1 MTPGKFLR
9 LIWPAEGFYCIA
21 HPFRPEGSKQTV
33 YAHKVFRT
41 ISEAVTHVAEQTHVT
56 DVYFAMLPLAAERV
70 WDAEKTDYKTG
81 QKGAWAVRKQSNSL
95 CSKVSFFDLDV
106 GSDPHKY
113 PTQRDAL
120 AALLKFLNDTGLP
133 MPMLVS
139 SGGGVHVYWVYD
151 EAVPVQPWRQIAA
164 DMRALAEGLGLKVD
178 TTRTT
183 DSSSVLRVPGTFNW
197 KDRSNPR
204 PVKVLQEGPTTPVE
218 TFKRIIQDA
227 MIRHGITG
235 KVAAQP
241 GAAPVAGAEGFGQQ
255 TFNDFGPPPT
265 LNELAGA
272 CAQVRKIISSQ
283 GDKSDP
289 HYGELDNTAW
299 YRGLIGTISHT
310 ENGDD
315 WCRKLTALH
324 PRDVADIE
332 TKLQQTKTFPP
343 AKCATLRE
351 FMPWKDSPCLT
362 CRFYVQTPEGRE
374 QAAGVPNPLAATRR
388 STLAPQPTMALPSST
403 SDTTSAPATPSSS
416 PSTMGTATASSA
428 PTPPPIPASATGATA
443 SPSPSSAAPA
453 PPMQLMA
460 PGAAIQ
466 AVLIPNPPKPYERL
480 KTGGIAVTQKDKD
493 DNDVTK
499 VIFPHDLYPVKRL
512 VNNETGTEQQIWR
525 ATLPRSGAKEF
536 TIDAAVLYDGRQF
549 SSALSSNG
557 LYPNKADLPALQ
569 DYMVAYI
576 SQLQRDLDADNQM
589 GHLGWTDG
597 YRQFVLPDK
606 VLHEDGSVRNSSLT
620 EGARRAAQ
628 FVVKRGDMR
637 SQIALLDFYNHPEY
651 LPNQFAILCGLASV
665 IFYATGN
672 HGVVVN
678 MSGESGASK
687 STTLYAMAG
696 LWGDPTLW
704 PINGTNRGATA
715 NARAQRII
723 TNANLPTAVDEI
735 THLPAKEA
743 IDLVMN
749 ITQPG
754 HRLRLGTDGAE
765 KQISDN
771 YKSAIMISSAN
782 SSLHGLLSTD
792 NAAGTAGSMRVFEM
806 KMLAQRVHTKAEADE
821 FLRQIRA
828 NHGHIGEVFTHW
840 VVRNRVLA
848 EKMVQMA
855 MARID
860 SEGAIQSS
868 ERFWSAVIAVVLV
881 AGDIAGMLGLCSY
894 DTEALKQ
901 WALKV
906 QVPYMRGVVKEEYR
920 DPLAVLTDYIAE
932 KHGNIV
938 VVSKST
944 SIGQNTNGAHTA
956 GDSAYAVNRP
966 NGALLGHYD
975 QKAGVLY
982 LLKQG
987 FKDHCSRIGATSSRI
1002 LDELAAPTVIAGQQP
1017 RPIVTN
1023 RANRRTLGAGTDLAK
1038 GQTWCFTVDMTHPGI
1053 AGTTPTLATVGG
1065 QAVSPGAH
1073 LSVVK

>member
-9 LIWPAEGFYCIA
+9 LIWPEQGFYCIA

-33 YAHKVFRT
+33 YAHKVFAT
-41 ISEAVTHVAEQTHVT
+41 ISEAVTHVHEQQHVQ
-56 DVYFAMLPLAAERV
+56 DVYFAILPLAAERV
-70 WDAEKTDYKTG
+70 WDAEKTDWKTG
-81 QKGAWAVRKQSNSL
+81 TKGAWAVRKQSNSL
-95 CSKVSFFDLDV
+95 CSKCSFFDLDV
-106 GSDPHKY
+106 GTEDHKY
-113 PTQRDAL
+113 DTQRDAL
-120 AALLKFLNDTGLP
+120 AALLKFLDDTGLP
-133 MPMLVS
+133 MPVLVS
-139 SGGGVHVYWVYD
+139 SGGGVHVYWPYD
-151 EAVPVQPWRQIAA
+151 TAVPVEEWRQIAT

-178 TTRTT
+178 PTRTT
-183 DSSSVLRVPGTFNW
+183 DSSSVLRVPDTFNW

-204 PVKVLQEGPTTPVE
+204 PVKVLQEGSATPVA
-218 TFKRIIQDA
+218 TFKQIVSDA
-227 MIRHGITG
+227 MIRHGIEG
-235 KVAAQP
+235 RAAKQP
-241 GAAPVAGAEGFGQQ
+241 GIAAGQLPEGFAPQ
-255 TFNDFGPPPT
+255 TFNDFGAPPT
-265 LNELAGA
+265 LNELASA
-272 CAQVRKIISSQ
+272 CAQVRQIVMSQ

-289 HYGELDNTAW
+289 FYGPLDNTAW

-310 ENGDD
+310 EDGDNN
-315 WCRKLTALH
+315 CRKLTSLH

-332 TKLQQTKTFPP
+332 TKLLQTKTFPP

-351 FMPWKDSPCLT
+351 FMPWKDTPCHG
-362 CRFYVQTPEGRE
+362 CRFYNLNTEGKWE
-374 QAAGVPNPLAATRR
+374 QAPGVPNPLAACRKT
-388 STLAPQPTMALPSST
+388 TLAPQPVAGGPVAATPPPPPTQGALP
-403 SDTTSAPATPSSS
+403 DT
-416 PSTMGTATASSA
+416 TASSPATSPAA
-428 PTPPPIPASATGATA
+428 P
-443 SPSPSSAAPA
+443 PA

-480 KTGGIAVTQKDKD
+480 KTGGVAVTRLDKD
-493 DNDVTK
+493 DNETTT
-499 VIFPHDLYPVKRL
+499 VIYPHDLYPVKRL
-512 VNNETGTEQQIWR
+512 VNAETGTEQQLWR

-536 TIDAAVLYDGRQF
+536 LIDAAVLYDGRQF
-549 SSALSSNG
+549 SSALASHG

-606 VLHEDGSVRNSSLT
+606 VLLENGSVRNSSLT

-628 FVVKRGDMR
+628 FLTKRGDLR
-637 SQIALLDFYNHPEY
+637 SQIALLDFYKHPDY
-651 LPNQFAILCGLASV
+651 LPNQFAILCGLASIV
-665 IFYATGN
+665 FYATGN

-687 STTLYAMAG
+687 STTLYTMAG
-696 LWGDPTLW
+696 MWGDPTLW

-735 THLPAKEA
+735 THLPPKEA

-771 YKSAIMISSAN
+771 YKSAIMVSTSN
-782 SSLHGLLSTD
+782 SNLHGLLSTD

-806 KMLAQRVHTKAEADE
+806 KMTSQRVHTKAEADE
-821 FLRQIRA
+821 FLRQIRQH
-828 NHGHIGEVFTHW
+828 HGHIGEVFTHW
-840 VVRNRVLA
+840 VVRNRATV

-868 ERFWSAVIAVVLV
+868 ERYWSAVIAVVLV
-881 AGDIAGMLGLCSY
+881 AGDIAKMLGLCSY
-894 DTEALKQ
+894 ETEEIKT
-901 WALKV
+901 WALRV

-932 KHGNIV
+932 KQGNIV
-938 VVSKST
+938 VVSKAT
-944 SIGQNTNGAHTA
+944 SIGQNTSGAHTA
-956 GDSAYAVNRP
+956 GESAYPINRP
-966 NGALLGHYD
+966 SGSLLGHFD
-975 QKAGVLY
+975 QKAGTLH

-987 FKDHCSRIGATSSRI
+987 FKDHCSRIGASSSRI
-1002 LDELAAPTVIAGQQP
+1002 LDELAAPRVIGGQQP

-1023 RANRRTLGAGTDLAK
+1023 RAARRTLGAGTDFAK
-1038 GQTWCFTVDMTHPGI
+1038 GQTWCFTVDMTHPEI
-1053 AGTTPTLATVGG
+1053 AGVQPTLAAVGG
-1065 QAVSPGAH
+1065 QPVSPGAGH
-1073 LSVVK
+1073 LQVVK